1 MRGYE
6 VLGPLRQNG
15 YVVTD
20 MDAALTHWV
29 DVLGIGPWHVYEHLP
44 VEDFSYRGTPA
55 TIDMTIA
62 LSQQGSLQLE
72 LIAQHDEQPSVY
84 LDFLELNGGR
94 GGLHHLAFWPDDMD
108 VATAK
113 AHELGW
119 ELGMQGRVGP
129 AGWFKYFLTEDHGG
143 TVMEL
148 ASMRKQWWLEEEA
161 ERGLHWTGA
170 DGQPGII
177 RHDLRSR

>member
-15 YVVTD
+15 YVVVD
-20 MDAALTHWV
+20 LDAALAHWV

-44 VEDFSYRGTPA
+44 VDEFSYRGRPA
-55 TIDMTIA
+55 TIDMSIA
-62 LSQQGSLQLE
+62 LCQQGELQLE
-72 LIAQHDEQPSVY
+72 LIEQHDDQPSVY
-84 LDFLELNGGR
+84 RDFLELNSGR

-108 VATAK
+108 LATETA
-113 AHELGW
+113 AGLGW

-148 ASMRKQWWLEEEA
+148 ASVRKQWWLGDEA
-161 ERGLHWTGA
+161 ERGLRWTG
-170 DGQPGII
+170 DGEAGVV
-177 RHDLRSR
+177 RHDLPR

>member
-15 YVVTD
+15 YVVVD
-20 MDAALTHWV
+20 MDAALAHWV

-44 VEDFSYRGTPA
+44 VEEFSYRGTPS

-62 LSQQGSLQLE
+62 LSQQGTLQLE

-84 LDFLELNGGR
+84 RDFLELNGGR
-94 GGLHHLAFWPDDMD
+94 GGLHHLAFWPEDMD
-108 VATAK
+108 AATAK
-113 AHELGW
+113 GHELGW

-148 ASMRKQWWLEEEA
+148 ASVRRQWWWEEEA

-170 DGQPGII
+170 DGQPGVI
-177 RHDLRSR
+177 RHDLRAR